1 MIVPIDIEDDTLS
14 IRLAV
19 HMHAKYCSNKDPHLC
34 PMIKALQANVEATL
48 SAIAEVCSKEA

>member
-1 MIVPIDIEDDTLS
+1 MIDDDTLS

-19 HMHAKYCSNKDPHLC
+19 HIHAKYCSNKDPYLC
-34 PMIKALQANVEATL
+34 PVIKALQANIEATL